1 MGFFTLSSQNKSMK
15 HVCDTATGGCVRYNS
30 RLSISCFSSLEMNFV
45 IRVVNLENLNEHRK
59 IHILVIN
66 IKF

>member
-1 MGFFTLSSQNKSMK
+1 MK